1 MKLFEFQAKE
11 VFRECGMA
19 TPKGVVISDASE
31 LEGALKEVGTPCM
44 LKSQVLSGGRGKAG
58 LIKLAKTE
66 AEAKELAENLFS
78 SKHNVRKILVEEAV
92 DIAREIYLSVTVDPV
107 TAKGLIIA
115 CADGGVEIE
124 TLAVEAPEKII
135 MEKIDLDKGLMGYQ
149 VKNVAYKLGLEGD
162 DVKQFGKIVPSL
174 YKAFRQYD
182 AELAE
187 INPLF
192 VTTDGT
198 MIAGDGKLSIDD
210 NSMSRQTSY
219 EMTRDYF
226 ESDAEFESA
235 KEGIPYLQ
243 FDGDI
248 ALMCAG
254 AGLTTTAY
262 DLINYAGGSVASYLE
277 FGGAHY
283 KKAVRAMELSL
294 LGKSKVILIITFGT
308 IARADVMAQG
318 VVEAIN
324 QLKPQIPVVTCIR
337 GTNEE
342 EAVKILEG
350 AGLEPIFDTEVAVQK
365 ALDIAAGRA

>member
-1 MKLFEFQAKE
+1 MKLFEYQAKE
-11 VFRECGMA
+11 VFREFGIP
-19 TPKGVVISDASE
+19 TPQGVVISDLSE
-31 LEGALKEVGTPCM
+31 LDGALKEIGTPCM
-44 LKSQVLSGGRGKAG
+44 LKSQVLTGGRGKAG

-66 AEAKELAENLFS
+66 AEAKELAESLFS
-78 SKHNVRKILVEEAV
+78 SEHNVRKILVEQAV
-92 DIAREIYLSVTVDPV
+92 DIAKELYLSVTVDPLES
-107 TAKGLIIA
+107 KGLIIA
-115 CADGGVEIE
+115 CAEGGVDIE
-124 TLAVEAPEKII
+124 TLAVEAPDKII
-135 MEKIDLDKGLMGYQ
+135 MEKIDLDRGLMGFQ
-149 VKNVAYKLGLEGD
+149 VKNVAYSMGLEGD
-162 DVKQFGKIVPSL
+162 DVKQFGKIVPGL

-182 AELAE
+182 AELTE

-210 NSMSRQTSY
+210 NSMYRQSRY

-226 ESDAEFESA
+226 ESDAEYESA

-248 ALMCAG
+248 SLMCAG

-294 LGKSKVILIITFGT
+294 KSDSKVILVITFGT

-318 VVEAIN
+318 IVDAIN
-324 QLKPQIPVVTCIR
+324 QLKPQIPVITCIR

-342 EAVKILEG
+342 EAVKILEA
-350 AGLEPIFDTEVAVQK
+350 AGLEPIFDTEEAVQK
-365 ALDIAAGRA
+365 AIDIAAGRA